1 MKFRFRNLIAAANE
15 VLTGQVNM
23 IGAANEMK
31 DLGEGR
37 YLIPYG
43 SYPHSKGL
51 QVFEE
56 SDALNVVDAFNEVR
70 GKNPTWMPA
79 VYVGHPDVPEF
90 KDEYKDKGAYG
101 WIDTMAAN
109 TDGFEIHIDWNDDGR
124 ELVTGRKYRYFSP
137 YFYLVKASNEGRKVI
152 RPVFL
157 KSIGLT
163 NEPNI
168 GGCWLANEAPTQTQG
183 DSMGLLE
190 RLLALINKDDVKTE
204 DDVVNLWQRMIDAF
218 KKFNDASKEKWDIES
233 VAWEVAENESAEDC
247 ALALISGIE
256 GLVTAANDAV
266 PEAATTQISDLTT
279 QVETL
284 TADLETANGLV
295 AAGNTAVEGAAG
307 AFADLAIAQ
316 GKLRPADKD
325 TQIAALIEAD
335 DLVVAGNT
343 LLAGEPVIKT
353 EPTAKDL
360 KVLDMSAGQ
369 KRDAQIAAANTIMDA
384 NPGMLFPK
392 AWAKAK
398 ASSEYSALFEVD
410 SQPE

>member
-1 MKFRFRNLIAAANE
+1 MKFRIRNLIGAANE
-15 VLTGQVNM
+15 MITGQVNM

-31 DLGEGR
+31 DLGDGR

-51 QVFEE
+51 QVFEL
-56 SDALNVVDAFNEVR
+56 SDAQNVVDAFNEVR

-90 KDEYKDKGAYG
+90 KDEFKDKGAYG

-109 TDGFEIHIDWNDDGR
+109 TDGFEIHVDWNDDGR

-137 YFYLVKASNEGRKVI
+137 YFYLVKATNEGRKVI

-168 GGCWLANEAPTQTQG
+168 GGCWLANEDSQLTQG
-183 DSMGLLE
+183 DNMGLLE
-190 RLLALINKDDVKTE
+190 RLRALINKDDVQTE
-204 DDVVNLWQRMIDAF
+204 DEVVGIVQRMLDAL
-218 KKFNDASKEKWDIES
+218 KKLRDSQKDKWAADD
-233 VAWEVAENESAEDC
+233 VAYDVAENEDVIGHA
-247 ALALISGIE
+247 ATLIE
-256 GLVTAANDAV
+256 GFDALVTAANEAV
-266 PEAATTQISDLTT
+266 PEASATQITDLTG
-279 QVETL
+279 QVATL
-284 TADLETANGLV
+284 ATDLETANGLV
-295 AAGNTAVEGAAG
+295 TAANEGAAG

-316 GKLRPADKD
+316 GKLKPADKD
-325 TQIAALIEAD
+325 TQVAALIAAD
-335 DLVVAGNT
+335 DLVAAGNT
-343 LLAGEPVIKT
+343 LLAGETVIKVA
-353 EPTAKDL
+353 PTAVDL
-360 KVLDMSAGQ
+360 KVIDLSAGQ

-398 ASSEYSALFEVD
+398 ASSEFSVLFEVD
-410 SQPE
+410 SKTE